1 MVTLETHQSQE
12 LQVPA
17 LDQVSGLDQV
27 LNSGLGLVSGFDA
40 GLDSEQNQDSG
51 PNAITVLTLL
61 DKLVLML
68 DSVQKDQHNMEVHQ
82 VQMEA
87 VVRGIQADMTKLSK
101 SHSHTANTVSKL
113 LDKSRKLSVTMKE
126 VSDTMMKVNVTM
138 KEVSVTMKEVS
149 DTMMKVNVTMKEDQ
163 TEIPASVF
171 VKDSPPFPRDDITEE
186 GEGLETGGA
195 GLHTIDLSSDEE
207 VGLEAEPEEDWSQDL
222 DLELELGPTR
232 AEKLKRSSLKKVDS
246 LRKAFSKQNFEKK
259 MTKIGTKLVSAEQ
272 KLKIKSPVFGLKKSQ
287 ASAEVSEMFDV
298 PEEIQEE
305 VHQVQ
310 EEVPQVQEEVPQV
323 HEEVPQVSAEALPQ
337 TEAVSV
343 GYQDQDQLNPE
354 GTRAEQTMGFGDL
367 RSASGLK
374 VLNEFLSDKS
384 YIEGFVPSQSDVCVF
399 EALSAAPP
407 ADLCHALRWYKH
419 ISSYSDKTSLP
430 GVQKPLGQYGPVGV
444 ADSTNTTPK
453 APPANEEEEDDDD
466 LDLFGSDE
474 EDEEMTRL
482 KEERVAAYAAKKSK
496 KPGPH
501 RNDPVNLNWDVK
513 PWDDETDMKK
523 MEECVRRLLMDGL
536 VWGQA
541 KLVPGGYGIKK
552 LGRSTGWWRTT
563 GGVAMCCVCRWAHIL
578 ECVVCNCV
586 VLQVGTDLLE
596 EHITAFEDLV
606 QSVDVAAFNKI

>member
-126 VSDTMMKVNVTM
+126 VRSQMDKQNVQVKKLEM
-138 KEVSVTMKEVS
+138 NHNHLIDRNQFRVLIFQ
-149 DTMMKVNVTMKEDQ
+149 DQ

-354 GTRAEQTMGFGDL
+354 GVSPD
-367 RSASGLK
+367 
-374 VLNEFLSDKS
+374 
-384 YIEGFVPSQSDVCVF
+384 Y
-399 EALSAAPP
+399 ALSSTLPQDQDQDQDQDP
-407 ADLCHALRWYKH
+407 EQ
-419 ISSYSDKTSLP
+419 DKEKD
-430 GVQKPLGQYGPVGV
+430 QEQ
-444 ADSTNTTPK
+444 DQEQN
-453 APPANEEEEDDDD
+453 
-466 LDLFGSDE
+466 
-474 EDEEMTRL
+474 
-482 KEERVAAYAAKKSK
+482 
-496 KPGPH
+496 
-501 RNDPVNLNWDVK
+501 VNLQQKDQ
-513 PWDDETDMKK
+513 D
-523 MEECVRRLLMDGL
+523 
-536 VWGQA
+536 Q
-541 KLVPGGYGIKK
+541 
-552 LGRSTGWWRTT
+552 
-563 GGVAMCCVCRWAHIL
+563 
-578 ECVVCNCV
+578 
-586 VLQVGTDLLE
+586 
-596 EHITAFEDLV
+596 DLV
-606 QSVDVAAFNKI
+606 